1 LPANVSI
8 AGASLLG
15 SAVVWQVIVCLVLLT
30 SCKVGGEYAE
40 NTRNAGDVDRGEV
53 NGRSFE
59 FVSNKPEGDD
69 WNIRIRDSSM
79 SVGYGSEEKS
89 ESLGTIQLTSKE
101 TTKVWKLIDELDI
114 ENRKQGKK
122 DEDEGYVML
131 RLRLPGGDE
140 GHDLV
145 TVYVS
150 RATDDDDV
158 IALADYLRSLVG
170 KYRKEKPNF

>member
-1 LPANVSI
+1 M
-8 AGASLLG
+8 
-15 SAVVWQVIVCLVLLT
+15 WQVLVCLVLNAAAGVLLT

-40 NTRNAGDVDRGEV
+40 NTRTAGDVDRGEV

-69 WNIRIRDSSM
+69 WSIRIRDSSM

-89 ESLGTIQLTSKE
+89 ENLGTIQLTKKE
-101 TTKVWKLIDELDI
+101 TDKVWKLIDALDI
-114 ENRKQGKK
+114 ENRKTGKK

-131 RLRLPGGDE
+131 RLRLPGGEED

-158 IALADYLRSLVG
+158 IALADYLRGLVG